1 MNKIIKYAGIAGILL
16 PVFMIL
22 SIFLLILS
30 TSISFEG
37 SSDIITILL
46 LWLSNPFMYI
56 IIIGIPTFFFIWGFK
71 VVAEK
76 TNNNLLKIASYLL
89 IIITIITILFP
100 IVDTSLSLVPLI
112 IIGTIGSIV
121 SILFGIGLLRLKDQ
135 FGSIANY
142 AGILFIIYSIIGLV
156 SLIDIDFFVIINGIL
171 GFFETPLLAIT
182 LILGIIILFRASEI
196 LD

>member
-1 MNKIIKYAGIAGILL
+1 
-16 PVFMIL
+16 
-22 SIFLLILS
+22 
-30 TSISFEG
+30 
-37 SSDIITILL
+37 
-46 LWLSNPFMYI
+46 MYI

-76 TNNNLLKIASYLL
+76 TNNNLLKTASYLL

>member
-142 AGILFIIYSIIGLV
+142 A
-156 SLIDIDFFVIINGIL
+156 
-171 GFFETPLLAIT
+171 
-182 LILGIIILFRASEI
+182 
-196 LD
+196 

>member
-76 TNNNLLKIASYLL
+76 TNNNLLKTASYLL